1 MMSKSSQIS
10 QQSII
15 VGIVCLAIFLLL
27 LFLNIIQINYRFT
40 QEGYRGRHL
49 APATFFSQDD
59 PNDKVGTTP
68 ERKKEQARVDA
79 EIDEY
84 FDGHFRDFVG
94 HDYES
99 DINMNYD
106 FNKIGS
112 SYYYDLMWSQ
122 YETKM
127 RLNYL
132 QHAVDELRGTIELV
146 GKRLFVN
153 SVLH

>member
-1 MMSKSSQIS
+1 MMSKSSQIF
-10 QQSII
+10 QQSIM
-15 VGIVCLAIFLLL
+15 VGIICLATFLLL
-27 LFLNIIQINYRFT
+27 LFFNIIQINYRFVK
-40 QEGYRGRHL
+40 EGYRGRHL
-49 APATFFSQDD
+49 APATFFSEDD

-84 FDGHFRDFVG
+84 FDGHFREFVG

-99 DINMNYD
+99 NNHMNYD

-112 SYYYDLMWSQ
+112 SYYSDLMWAQ

-132 QHAVDELRGTIELV
+132 QHAVDELRGTIDLL

-153 SVLH
+153 KTLH